1 MLWPNVCV
9 MVAQPGLI
17 HYLPWLHRCLPRVSL
32 TWIQLCGRWF
42 CVVFV
47 KWEADLSLTLIQPL
61 TSLSLS
67 SILSAFSLL
76 SLSCF
81 QATSPV
87 NSSDLWVTP
96 IGPCFSGSYRFRS
109 WVWRLSRFP
118 TECLKDSHLGLESG
132 EEQWSRSEYMR
143 GSCELLVI
151 VECLIVWV
159 TFGVARVFWP
169 SIQRFLIV
177 WLVAEACGE
186 VLGLV

>member
-1 MLWPNVCV
+1 MTYLDCTDVCHVYLSPGSSFVAVDSV
-9 MVAQPGLI
+9 M
-17 HYLPWLHRCLPRVSL
+17 CLLSERPTSHLLRFSL
-32 TWIQLCGRWF
+32 
-42 CVVFV
+42 
-47 KWEADLSLTLIQPL
+47 SPL
-61 TSLSLS
+61 THQNFLSVT
-67 SILSAFSLL
+67 AFS
-76 SLSCF
+76 SCF

-96 IGPCFSGSYRFRS
+96 IDPCYSGSDRFRS

-177 WLVAEACGE
+177 WLVVEACGE

>member
-17 HYLPWLHRCLPRVSL
+17 HYLPRPHRCLSRGAL
-32 TWIQLCGRWF
+32 TRILLCGRWF

-96 IGPCFSGSYRFRS
+96 IDPCFSGFYRFRS
-109 WVWRLSRFP
+109 WVWRLSQFP
-118 TECLKDSHLGLESG
+118 IEYLKDSYLGFESG
-132 EEQWSRSEYMR
+132 EVWRSRSENLW
-143 GSCELLVI
+143 GSCEFLVTVRCSDSQGGI
-151 VECLIVWV
+151 
-159 TFGVARVFWP
+159 R
-169 SIQRFLIV
+169 
-177 WLVAEACGE
+177 CG
-186 VLGLV
+186 